1 MQDQHRGTLMTGK
14 TITRADLTEAV
25 YDTVSLSRAEAADL
39 VEQVPGEMSA
49 ALAPGES
56 VKRSGFGV
64 FIVRHKNGR
73 VGRNPKT
80 GVVVSIEP
88 RRSLTFSESPLLKT
102 RINGGTPE
110 SAQDGSARSLR
121 DRLNWQ
127 RNE

>member
-1 MQDQHRGTLMTGK
+1 
-14 TITRADLTEAV
+14 
-25 YDTVSLSRAEAADL
+25 
-39 VEQVPGEMSA
+39 MSA
-49 ALAPGES
+49 ALASGES
-56 VKRSGFGV
+56 AKLSGFGV
-64 FIVRHKNGR
+64 FTVRHKNER

-80 GVVVSIEP
+80 GVTVPIEP